1 MSTSKRLIKNPEKH
15 TENGEDGE
23 RLHQCLHQIRQMIE
37 SYGPETLADAIAELL
52 GEEPLERLAD
62 ALSRRVANG

>member
-1 MSTSKRLIKNPEKH
+1 
-15 TENGEDGE
+15 
-23 RLHQCLHQIRQMIE
+23 MIE
-37 SYGPETLADAIAELL
+37 SYGPETLADALAEML